1 MVAKKIAAVSA
12 AAVLMA
18 IAGQAVISLA
28 SASGQNVPGEIAP
41 DNAVAQKIV
50 AGIVVES
57 VSDAQSGYALGATR
71 DVRVAGF
78 VREALAAVPPA
89 PTLTPRAEPAPAEE
103 AAVASIAEIDE
114 QVESTFSAGAPT
126 NELAQIVPLP
136 TPRPQGQATR
146 TGKVQVQA
154 QAPQRPSVV
163 RDRREAKVVAVSDE
177 PRRKRSLT
185 LPLPRMLG
193 VYH

>member
-28 SASGQNVPGEIAP
+28 SASGQSAPGEIAP

-89 PTLTPRAEPAPAEE
+89 PRLSPRAEPAPVEE

-126 NELAQIVPLP
+126 NEFAQIVPLP

-146 TGKVQVQA
+146 TGKVQA
-154 QAPQRPSVV
+154 QAPQRPSVM